1 MSQSEMI
8 LLSISCT
15 AILVA
20 SVVFLAAVHV
30 DKTPQDMWIVK
41 NNITSL
47 YFAGF
52 AGDEPQFTKHEEQA
66 RTYAQWGDAAQ
77 ICSFLSGHW
86 TPEPITS
93 KI

>member
-1 MSQSEMI
+1 MI

-15 AILVA
+15 AILIA
-20 SVVFLAAVHV
+20 SIVFLAAVHQQ
-30 DKTPQDMWIVK
+30 KSTDMWIVK

-66 RTYAQWGDAAQ
+66 RTYAQWADAAQ

-86 TPEPITS
+86 TPEPLNS